1 MGRDH
6 STAIDLPRR
15 RVLTATASGAALS
28 TAGCTAFDADEN
40 DVDPDDTPDAVDG
53 DDTTDADADGEP
65 SGEAAATISVDVT
78 EKLDAVEADPR
89 EQLEADGITETEAS
103 TRFQEAEI
111 EIVTEAMD
119 AIEVAV
125 ADSDGVTVAD
135 SELGRGVPL
144 VDGEP
149 DSLIDLLAVDD
160 VFGLLPA
167 DDF

>member
-1 MGRDH
+1 M
-6 STAIDLPRR
+6 DLPRR

-28 TAGCTAFDADEN
+28 TAGCTAFDADET
-40 DVDPDDTPDAVDG
+40 DADPDDTPDAGDE
-53 DDTTDADADGEP
+53 DDTNDTDADGEP
-65 SGEAAATISVDVT
+65 SGEAAATIRVDVT
-78 EKLDAVEADPR
+78 EELDAVEADLR
-89 EQLEADGITETEAS
+89 EQLEAGEITEEEAS

-125 ADSDGVTVAD
+125 ADSDGITVAD
-135 SELGRGVPL
+135 SELGRGVLL
-144 VDGEP
+144 VDGEA

-160 VFGLLPA
+160 VLGLFPA